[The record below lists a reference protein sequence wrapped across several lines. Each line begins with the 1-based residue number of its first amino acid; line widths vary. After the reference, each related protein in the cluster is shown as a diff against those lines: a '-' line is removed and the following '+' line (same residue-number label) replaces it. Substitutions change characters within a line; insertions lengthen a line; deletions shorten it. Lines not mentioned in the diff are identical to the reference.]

1 MARGVFFRQLRIGLL
16 LLVLALVVVDTWL
29 SRARTHDWTQKERVA
44 VYPIAG
50 DNGTATVRELAQLG
64 DGQFATVER
73 FFAREARKY
82 GLSSEQPVDLQLRH
96 AIDERPPAPDPEA
109 GALGNAWWSLRLR
122 WWVWQQTRHDPG
134 PYARIRLFVV
144 FHDPGLRPEVPH
156 SHGLRELL
164 VGVAHVFAG
173 HRQHAGNQVVIA
185 HELMHTLGASDKYD
199 PQTNL
204 PMYPAGYAEPL
215 RQPRY
220 PQRYA
225 EIMGGRVPLTAERAE
240 IPAGLNAT
248 VVGPETAH
256 EIAWIR

>member
-1 MARGVFFRQLRIGLL
+1 MARGRFFRQLRIGLL
-16 LLVLALVVVDTWL
+16 LLVLAFVIIDTWL

-50 DNGTATVRELAQLG
+50 DNGVTTARALETLDEQ
-64 DGQFATVER
+64 QFTALER
-73 FFAREARKY
+73 FVAREARKY
-82 GLSSEQPVDLQLRH
+82 GVPAEQPVDLQLRYR
-96 AIDERPPAPDPEA
+96 IDERPPAPRPGA
-109 GALGNAWWSLRLR
+109 GPVSNAWWSLRLR
-122 WWVWQQTRHDPG
+122 WWVWRVTRDDPG

-144 FHDPGLRPEVPH
+144 FHDPDQRNEVPH

-173 HRQHAGNQVVIA
+173 RRQWPTSQVVIA

-199 PQTNL
+199 SATNL
-204 PMYPAGYAEPL
+204 PIYPEGYAEPQ

-225 EIMGGRVPLTAERAE
+225 EIMGGRVPVAPGRAE
-240 IPAGLNAT
+240 MPAGLTAT
-248 VVGPETAH
+248 IIGPATAS
-256 EIAWIR
+256 EIAWGR

>member
-1 MARGVFFRQLRIGLL
+1 MARGVFFRQLRVGLL
-16 LLVLALVVVDTWL
+16 LLVLALVAIDTWL
-29 SRARTHDWTQKERVA
+29 SRARTHDWSEKERVA

-50 DNGTATVRELAQLG
+50 DNGAATLKQLASL
-64 DGQFATVER
+64 DDEYFAAVED

-82 GLSSEQPVDLQLRH
+82 GLAAEQPVDLQLRH
-96 AIDERPPAPDPEA
+96 AIGARPPAPDPVA

-122 WWVWQQTRHDPG
+122 WWVWRQTRNDPG
-134 PYARIRLFVV
+134 PYARIRLFVL
-144 FHDPGLRPEVPH
+144 FHDPGLQSEVPH

-173 HRQHAGNQVVIA
+173 RRQRASNQVVIA

-199 PQTNL
+199 PRTNL
-204 PMYPAGYAEPL
+204 PRYPDGYAEPS
-215 RQPRY
+215 RQPRH

-225 EIMGGRVPLTAERAE
+225 EIMGGRVPLSATRAE
-240 IPAGLNAT
+240 MPAGLRVT
-248 VVGPETAH
+248 VVGPETAD